1 MPPHKILLVGRFY
14 GNSEGQ
20 SSQGSAFYA
29 NLKRINEAEAEL
41 KGRRKDRLPVDDYKA
56 ENPEYRLV
64 ARVNLTERMVSR
76 LRKQKSELIEK
87 DAPREQVKVID
98 ERITKLMAGF
108 NRQAKEL
115 HRGSE

>member
-1 MPPHKILLVGRFY
+1 MITKPRIRSIDWLPG
-14 GNSEGQ
+14 
-20 SSQGSAFYA
+20 A
-29 NLKRINEAEAEL
+29 NLA
-41 KGRRKDRLPVDDYKA
+41 
-56 ENPEYRLV
+56 
-64 ARVNLTERMVSR
+64 ERMVSR